1 VVVISSGNYV
11 RSVRRL
17 FKKRNDFEG
26 EPVEVTALRE
36 ALKSKDTKITIQNK
50 DGNTWTLYND
60 KLRGCFLAI
69 GRVKVGDEKG
79 QVMTRFLVSA
89 IDGRVGSV

>member
-1 VVVISSGNYV
+1 M
-11 RSVRRL
+11 

-26 EPVEVTALRE
+26 EPAEVTALRE
-36 ALKSKDTKITIQNK
+36 ALKADDTKIIIQDK
-50 DGNTWTLYND
+50 EGNTWTLYND

-69 GRVKVGDEKG
+69 GRVKVGGEAKD

-89 IDGRVGSV
+89 IDGRVGAV